1 MLVILSVHLKISG
14 HYPDGRSAW
23 LKMGLPDGYD
33 RDGRNELL
41 NAIFRKDVDS
51 SIELIESGNFDLD
64 ERDNN
69 GYSPLHA
76 AAQYQLVSVV
86 DRLLLGGAS
95 VNSLDEW
102 GNPPIQRALGSKP
115 ENALIISKLLEA
127 GADIHIQN
135 KSGNSVA
142 THVGKLKSHPNYEQL
157 QSYL

>member
-1 MLVILSVHLKISG
+1 M
-14 HYPDGRSAW
+14 RSA
-23 LKMGLPDGYD
+23 LRLQGDTVSRD

-41 NAIFRKDVDS
+41 NAIFRKDVDL

-64 ERDNN
+64 EQDNN
-69 GYSPLHA
+69 GYAPIHA

-86 DRLLLGGAS
+86 DRLLLCGAS
-95 VNSLDEW
+95 VNLLDEW
-102 GNPPIQRALGSKP
+102 GNPPIQRALGNKP

-142 THVGKLKSHPNYEQL
+142 THVGKLKNHPNYEQL